1 MIDTHAAFDL
11 SQLSKADTY
20 KLLASTVLPRPI
32 AWITTLDTEGH
43 VNAAPFSFF
52 NVVSADPPLMAVS
65 FSGASDREGKDTL
78 AHIRASGEL
87 VVNMVPEE
95 LAEAMNITATDA
107 PRGIDELALAGV
119 ATAPSTQVA
128 PPRIATSPVSYECRT
143 FQIIEPGGSST
154 ILLAKVVAIHIRHD
168 AFENEERLH
177 LDPAKMRL
185 IGRMHGAGG
194 YCTTRDIFTIDRIA
208 WKDLA
213 LAPAV

>member
-1 MIDTHAAFDL
+1 MTDTHAAFDL

-32 AWITTLDTEGH
+32 AWITTVDTEGR

-52 NVVSADPPLMAVS
+52 NVISSDPPLMAVS

-78 AHIRASGEL
+78 TNIRASGEL

-107 PRGIDELALAGV
+107 PRGTDELALAGV
-119 ATAPSTQVA
+119 ATVPSAHVR
-128 PPRIATSPVSYECRT
+128 PPRIAGSPVSYECRT

-154 ILLAKVVAIHIRHD
+154 ILLARAVAIHIRHD
-168 AFENEERLH
+168 AFEDEARLH
-177 LDPAKMRL
+177 IDPAKMRM

-208 WKDLA
+208 WKDLK
-213 LAPAV
+213 PEPGE